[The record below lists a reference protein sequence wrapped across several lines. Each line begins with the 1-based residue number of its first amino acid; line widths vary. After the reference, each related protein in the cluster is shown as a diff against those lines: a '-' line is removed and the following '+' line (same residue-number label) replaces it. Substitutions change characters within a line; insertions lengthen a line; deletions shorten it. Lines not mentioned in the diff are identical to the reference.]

1 MKKFFYFLKYLKKC
15 RNHFIFAILC
25 GIAFG
30 GISGMG
36 IPVIFEKFYRKIF
49 ESEGTVFPMSYIV
62 MFGAILP
69 GVFIARG
76 LFNFLNGYY
85 MSYSAMIVMKEMR
98 LDIFKRLQL
107 LPMSFFDKNSHGD
120 LIARMASDPIVVQN
134 TLLQF
139 ASEIL
144 KQPAQMIGGIVTLIY
159 ICVQHN
165 SYAMLPLFAITVAL
179 AAIPIK
185 AVKKGLRSKGVEV
198 QAMSGNVFQQISEN
212 LDAAVEVRSFNLQKS
227 EIEKHNKFLELMKT
241 FGLILAKYQILQQPV
256 VEFFSATV
264 ISVAFVYAYYIKM
277 PFSTFSALALALY
290 FTTDPLKRLG
300 NLLANMHVAEASV
313 DRIKYILD
321 VPLNI
326 VDPENPVPVDR
337 LEGKISFQN
346 VQFSYTDTPT
356 LIDINVEIPAG
367 KKVALVGHSGAG
379 KSTFAKLLSRFYDS
393 LEGQILID
401 GIDVKAMRLED
412 LRRNIATV
420 PQYPVLFNDTIL
432 TNIGLGDPNANNEA
446 IHTAAQNAFAH
457 NFISQFPAGY
467 ETKVGE
473 RGDLLSGGQKQR
485 IAVARAFLKNAPIL
499 ILDEATS
506 SLDSESEHLIQ
517 QALAELTKN
526 KTVITI
532 AHRLS
537 TIKNADMILV
547 FDHGRI
553 VASGTHQEL
562 LSTSPIYKNFVD
574 KQTLQGKK
582 NPQETPTLAVA

>member
-15 RNHFIFAILC
+15 KKHFAFAVVC
-25 GIAFG
+25 GLIFG
-30 GISGMG
+30 GVSGMG
-36 IPVIFEKFYRKIF
+36 IPIIFEKFYRKIF
-49 ESEGTVFPMSYIV
+49 ETEGVVFPISYIL

-69 GVFIARG
+69 GVFIVRG
-76 LFNFLNGYY
+76 AFGFLNSYF
-85 MSYSAMIVMKEMR
+85 MSFSAMIIMKEMR
-98 LDIFKRLQL
+98 LDIFKRLQF

-120 LIARMASDPIVVQN
+120 LIARMANDPIMVQT

-144 KQPAQMIGGIVTLIY
+144 KQPAQMIGGCTTLLY
-159 ICVQHN
+159 ICIQHN
-165 SYAMLPLFAITVAL
+165 SYAMLPLFAVTVAL

-185 AVKKGLRSKGVEV
+185 AVKKGLRSKGMKV

-212 LDAAVEVRSFNLQKS
+212 LDAAAEVRSFNLQNT
-227 EIEKHNKFLELMKT
+227 EIEKHNKFLEMMKT
-241 FGLILAKYQILQQPV
+241 FGLTLVRYQTLQQPV

-300 NLLANMHVAEASV
+300 NLIANMHVAEGAV

-321 VPLNI
+321 LPLHI
-326 VDPENPVPVDR
+326 ADPEKPVPVGR
-337 LEGKISFQN
+337 LQGNLEFQG
-346 VQFSYTDTPT
+346 VQFAYGETPT
-356 LIDINVEIPAG
+356 LIDINVKIPAG
-367 KKVALVGHSGAG
+367 KKIALVGHSGAG
-379 KSTFAKLLSRFYDS
+379 KSTFAKLVSRFYDAV
-393 LEGQILID
+393 EGEILID
-401 GIDVKAMRLED
+401 GINIKDMLLED

-420 PQYPVLFNDTIL
+420 PQYPVLFNDTIVN
-432 TNIGLGDPNANNEA
+432 NIGLGDSEA
-446 IHTAAQNAFAH
+446 SEEEIYKAAQNAFAH
-457 NFISQFPAGY
+457 DFITQFPAGY
-467 ETKVGE
+467 QTSAGD

-506 SLDSESEHLIQ
+506 SLDSESEYSIQ
-517 QALAELTKN
+517 QALNKLSEG

-537 TIKNADMILV
+537 TIKSADMILV

-574 KQTLQGKK
+574 KQNLQGKRDAAES
-582 NPQETPTLAVA
+582 PVLAIA